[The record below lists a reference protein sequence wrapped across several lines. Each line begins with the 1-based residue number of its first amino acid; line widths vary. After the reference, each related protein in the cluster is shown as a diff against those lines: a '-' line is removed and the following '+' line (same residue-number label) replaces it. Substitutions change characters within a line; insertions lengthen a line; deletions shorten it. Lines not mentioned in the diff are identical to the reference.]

1 MKEKKKNSKSN
12 IHGVTLIVLVVT
24 IVILIILA
32 AVSMNMILGD
42 QGIFRKVGEGA
53 NSMHDA
59 GVNTQ
64 VGFNSITEEME
75 KLLGNEEIKP
85 EGMTVVEMFKK
96 AKEEGCDGTDCQNR
110 AEHLHP
116 GDYVNYTNP
125 SSGTYASSGI
135 KTGIKRMIQ
144 ENFPEMSD
152 KQSDQV
158 FEVSDETKWRVLG
171 IEERDREEHLVLI
184 GSPIKKN
191 EMGWNMSIKQREH
204 IINPNFPIDPYY
216 YLYSAESYLNCK
228 EELDNIC
235 KIYTNN
241 LADEV
246 RSARIEDISLACGVK
261 VEGANITHVDDGTP
275 VEGAQTFVGE
285 SYTLRQGVDCNID
298 GIISR
303 TPISKDTVVEG
314 TAYVFPYK
322 VININ
327 DRVKDM
333 LFAGTESDT
342 KYSKSYWLASPGVK
356 VDSYFAYWGPG
367 TVAYGFASC
376 GDHAL
381 CFSDGTEYELGLA
394 VRPVVSLK
402 SNISQNQL
410 QRIEDQT
417 EPTFPENPNL

>member
-1 MKEKKKNSKSN
+1 MKETRKTIQRTSQ
-12 IHGVTLIVLVVT
+12 GVTLIALVVT

-32 AVSMNMILGD
+32 AVSMNMVLGD
-42 QGIFRKVGEGA
+42 QGIFKKAQDGA
-53 NSMHDA
+53 NLMHDA
-59 GVNTQ
+59 EVNTQ
-64 VGFNSITEEME
+64 AGFNSITEEME
-75 KLLGNEEIKP
+75 KVLGNEEIKP

-96 AKEEGCDGTDCQNR
+96 AKEEGCDGTNCQNR

-116 GDYVNYTNP
+116 GDYVNYVNP
-125 SSGTYASSGI
+125 SSGTYVSSGT
-135 KTGIKRMIQ
+135 KTGIKRMLQ
-144 ENFPEMSD
+144 EELPDVTDE
-152 KQSDQV
+152 QSEQV
-158 FEVSDETKWRVLG
+158 FEVSNETKWRVLG
-171 IEERDREEHLVLI
+171 IEEREGEEHLVLI

-191 EMGWNMSIKQREH
+191 EMALSVEGEKPS
-204 IINPNFPIDPYY
+204 FAVDPFY
-216 YLYSAESYLNCK
+216 YLYSAESYLNCE

-235 KIYTNN
+235 SIYANN
-241 LADEV
+241 LVDEA

-261 VEGANITHVDDGTP
+261 EEGANITHVEDGTA
-275 VEGAQTFVGE
+275 VEGAQSLVGE
-285 SYTLRQGVDCNID
+285 SYTLKQGIDYNID

-303 TPISKDTVVEG
+303 TPVSEDTVVEG
-314 TAYVFPYK
+314 TAYMFPYASTH
-322 VININ
+322 IN

-410 QRIEDQT
+410 QRLEDQT

>member
-1 MKEKKKNSKSN
+1 MRLNKEK
-12 IHGVTLIVLVVT
+12 GVTLIALVVT

-32 AVSMNMILGD
+32 AVSINMVLGD
-42 QGIFRKVGEGA
+42 QGIFKKAQTAA
-53 NSMHDA
+53 NSMYEA
-59 GVNTQ
+59 EVNTQ
-64 VGFNSITEEME
+64 ASFNSITEEME
-75 KLLGNEEIKP
+75 KVLGNEEIKP

-96 AKEEGCDGTDCQNR
+96 AKEEGCDGTNCQNR

-125 SSGTYASSGI
+125 SSGTYVSSGT
-135 KTGIKRMIQ
+135 KTGMKRALQ
-144 ENFPEMSD
+144 EEFSD
-152 KQSDQV
+152 ITDEQSEQV
-158 FEVSDETKWRVLG
+158 FEVSNETKWRVLG
-171 IEERDREEHLVLI
+171 IEEREGEEHLVLI

-191 EMGWNMSIKQREH
+191 EMALSVEEEK
-204 IINPNFPIDPYY
+204 PSFAIDPFY
-216 YLYSAESYLNCK
+216 YLYSAESYLNCE

-235 KIYTNN
+235 SIYANN
-241 LADEV
+241 LADEA

-261 VEGANITHVDDGTP
+261 VEGANITHVEDGTA
-275 VEGAQTFVGE
+275 VEGAQSLVGQ
-285 SYTLRQGVDCNID
+285 SYTLKQGEDYNID

-303 TPISKDTVVEG
+303 TPVSEDTVVEG
-314 TAYVFPYK
+314 TAYMFPYASTY
-322 VININ
+322 IN

-342 KYSKSYWLASPGVK
+342 GFSKSYWLASPGVYIYSS
-356 VDSYFAYWGPG
+356 DAGWGPG
-367 TVAYGFASC
+367 AVSGGYAGSGGNFCSSN
-376 GDHAL
+376 GSG
-381 CFSDGTEYELGLA
+381 SDDGLA